1 KERKQV
7 ENWFQDEV
15 RPILSPQVVDS
26 RHPFPHLSN
35 KTLNVVLRLESEGQ
49 QFLGLIPVPQSL
61 PPYFTLR
68 ERGLR
73 YILTEDVIAEYAKR
87 LFPAFDVKGKAVAS
101 VTRNADISPED
112 ETYEVD
118 EDFRQHMR
126 KIVKKRNRLAPVR
139 LELQGGRDDR
149 AIDFLCRQLNLS
161 REQVFFSK
169 APPRLH

>member
-1 KERKQV
+1 M
-7 ENWFQDEV
+7 
-15 RPILSPQVVDS
+15 
-26 RHPFPHLSN
+26 
-35 KTLNVVLRLESEGQ
+35 
-49 QFLGLIPVPQSL
+49 PQSL

-139 LELQGGRDDR
+139 LELQGRPGR
-149 AIDFLCRQLNLS
+149 
-161 REQVFFSK
+161 
-169 APPRLH
+169 PGH